1 MNPQVVDFARLKRI
15 STDEP
20 VSGGGGKS
28 GYNTITQV
36 CLLMIFIGFAFL
48 IKRFKDKKS
57 HLQSDTHSTLQRTNI
72 HLFS

>member
-1 MNPQVVDFARLKRI
+1 MTPPQVVDFDRLKRI
-15 STDEP
+15 SMTPP
-20 VSGGGGKS
+20 VGKK

-36 CLLMIFIGFAFL
+36 CVVMIFIGFAFL

-57 HLQSDTHSTLQRTNI
+57 HSQSDISGTLQRKDR